1 MVREMAA
8 PMRPLARFCWA
19 LHARRGILIALDLG
33 GALLF
38 VVGCVAFYVPPHY
51 MLGVTF
57 FLIGSVL
64 MLMSAAER
72 ALLEYGPSE

>member
-1 MVREMAA
+1 
-8 PMRPLARFCWA
+8 MRPLARFCWA
-19 LHARRGILIALDLG
+19 LHARRRILTALDLG

-38 VVGCVAFYVPPHY
+38 VVGCVAFYVPSQFT
-51 MLGVTF
+51 LGVTS

-64 MLMSAAER
+64 MLMSAAGR